1 VEVLEMG
8 EAQEDRRRKVEVM
21 KDIVLK
27 LHQGLSVEEA
37 KERFEREVGNI
48 SSLEIAELEQSLINE
63 GLSPEEIRKFCN
75 VHALLFQS
83 TLEKSVSID
92 TSPAHP
98 IHLFKLENREIEKII
113 ESLKQLIQHV
123 DQYEPAWLMEKLK
136 ELLTRLKEVDIHY
149 TRKEQ
154 LLFPF
159 LEKYGFYGPS
169 KVMWGKDDEIRELMK
184 NGLEGLGRLE
194 NRVGLE
200 KYVKNILT
208 PLIEEVE
215 GMIFKEEK
223 ILFPT
228 ALEKL
233 NIEDWVEILKESDDI
248 GYAFIEKPK
257 ETTLLVEE
265 LKRAVTEEPTVKG
278 DLIQFPT
285 GELRLEELKSILHIL
300 PMDITFVDKDDTVR
314 FFSDKPDRI
323 FVRTKAVLGR
333 KVQNCHPPK
342 SVNIV
347 EKILQSFKE
356 GTRDSADFW
365 INFKGRFV
373 LIRYF
378 AVRDRDGNYLGTME
392 VTQDITEIKKLE
404 GEKRL
409 LDERFES
416 SGASNIN
423 PVE

>member
-1 VEVLEMG
+1 M
-8 EAQEDRRRKVEVM
+8 
-21 KDIVLK
+21 
-27 LHQGLSVEEA
+27 
-37 KERFEREVGNI
+37 
-48 SSLEIAELEQSLINE
+48 EIAELEQSLINE

-83 TLEKSVSID
+83 TLEKSVSKEE
-92 TSPAHP
+92 SPAHP
-98 IHLFKLENREIEKII
+98 IYLFKLENREVEKVVRALRQVAQNIER
-113 ESLKQLIQHV
+113 
-123 DQYEPAWLMEKLK
+123 YEPAQAKEKIGELLRKLK
-136 ELLTRLKEVDIHY
+136 EVNAHY

-184 NGLEGLGRLE
+184 KGLEGLDRVE
-194 NRVGLE
+194 ERVGLE
-200 KYVKNILT
+200 EYVKSILT
-208 PLIEEVE
+208 PLLDEVE

-233 NIEDWVEILKESDDI
+233 RVEDWVEILKESDNV

-257 ETTLLVEE
+257 ETTMLIEE
-265 LKRAVTEEPTVKG
+265 LKRAITEEPTIKG
-278 DLIQFPT
+278 ELIQFPT
-285 GELRLEELKSILHIL
+285 GELSLKELLSILNTL
-300 PMDITFVDKDDTVR
+300 PIDITFVDKDDTVR
-314 FFSDKPDRI
+314 FFSDKQDRI

-342 SVNIV
+342 SLDIV
-347 EKILQSFKE
+347 ERIIQSFKE
-356 GTRDSADFW
+356 GARDSADFW
-365 INFKGRFV
+365 INYKGRLV

-378 AVRDRDGNYLGTME
+378 AVRDREGKYLGTME
-392 VTQDITEIKKLE
+392 VIQDITEIKKLE

-409 LDERFES
+409 LDERVKP
-416 SGASNIN
+416 GKAA
-423 PVE
+423 